1 MNLSVK
7 QKQTLRTR
15 VQGYCNQGRE
25 CWGEEWTGRLG
36 LADVNCYIQK
46 LDKQQGP
53 TMQHRKLYSV
63 SYDKPQWKRLLKKEY
78 IYIYV

>member
-15 VQGYCNQGRE
+15 VQGCCNQGRE

-53 TMQHRKLYSV
+53 TM
-63 SYDKPQWKRLLKKEY
+63 
-78 IYIYV
+78 